1 MLISRIALVAA
12 GAVGAGLV
20 GVASKSETVHD
31 GVVKLAAACMRGA
44 DKISGAMQSV
54 ADEASDINVEARR
67 QAKIDAAVNER
78 LAALEDEIRAEVT
91 AEIDGAS
98 AE

>member
-20 GVASKSETVHD
+20 GVASKSETVHA

-44 DKISGAMQSV
+44 DKVSSAMQSV

-78 LAALEDEIRAEVT
+78 LAALEDEIRAEVI
-91 AEIDGAS
+91 AEIDGTS